1 MPIRPTRNEHIF
13 RLHGIK
19 YSRAFFKL
27 VQQTLMLPDY
37 FGGSW
42 NALDDCM
49 RDLSWLPEQEITL
62 TFQGLPNVPQPLRTQ
77 IADSLELWRAYW
89 HTQNGKTVIIT
100 F

>member
-1 MPIRPTRNEHIF
+1 MPISPTQNEHSF

-49 RDLSWLPEQEITL
+49 RDLSWLPEQKITL
-62 TFQGLPNVPQPLRTQ
+62 TFQGLPNVPNRCAHKLQTVWNYGGH
-77 IADSLELWRAYW
+77 IGT
-89 HTQNGKTVIIT
+89 HKTAKPS
-100 F
+100 